1 MFQGAHRS
9 VLAVLAS
16 TAVGIVL
23 IDQVTKA
30 WAVAYLQP
38 RIESGEGPLYIID
51 PLLRLTYVENT
62 GAAWGMGAGYTWIFT
77 IVAVVVGVVIVRF
90 ARTITSRAWALA
102 LGGLLGGLLGNL
114 IDRLTRPPGPGL
126 GSVVDFIGLPNFPVF
141 NVADIAITCS
151 AVAMIILAW
160 RGIPLSES
168 EPDDSS
174 SDDSSSDDS
183 SSDDSSS
190 GDSSSNDSRSEESE
204 SQAPISTDE
213 PSQEDELRHD
223 DTPAAGSGS

>member
-1 MFQGAHRS
+1 VFQGAHRS
-9 VLAVLAS
+9 VLAVLAG

-30 WAVAYLQP
+30 WAVAHLQP
-38 RIESGEGPLYIID
+38 RIESDEGPLYIID

-77 IVAVVVGVVIVRF
+77 IVAVVVGIVIVRF

-141 NVADIAITCS
+141 NVADMAITCS

-168 EPDDSS
+168 EPNGSS
-174 SDDSSSDDS
+174 SD
-183 SSDDSSS
+183 
-190 GDSSSNDSRSEESE
+190 DSSSNDSRSEESA
-204 SQAPISTDE
+204 SQAPMSTDE
-213 PSQEDELRHD
+213 PIQEDDLRHD
-223 DTPAAGSGS
+223 DTPAAGSGP

>member
-1 MFQGAHRS
+1 MFQRAQRS

-38 RIESGEGPLYIID
+38 RIEGGEGPIYLID

-141 NVADIAITCS
+141 NVADMAITCS

-168 EPDDSS
+168 EPNGSS
-174 SDDSSSDDS
+174 SDDSSSA
-183 SSDDSSS
+183 
-190 GDSSSNDSRSEESE
+190 DSSSNDSRTEESA

-213 PSQEDELRHD
+213 PSQEDEVRHD
-223 DTPAAGSGS
+223 DTPAAGSGP

>member
-38 RIESGEGPLYIID
+38 RIEGGEGPIYLID

-141 NVADIAITCS
+141 NVADMAITCS

-168 EPDDSS
+168 E

-183 SSDDSSS
+183 SPGDSSS
-190 GDSSSNDSRSEESE
+190 GDSRSEESA
-204 SQAPISTDE
+204 SQAPMSTDE
-213 PSQEDELRHD
+213 PMQEDELRHD
-223 DTPAAGSGS
+223 DTPAAGSGP

>member
-9 VLAVLAS
+9 VLAVLAG

-30 WAVAYLQP
+30 WAVAHLQP
-38 RIESGEGPLYIID
+38 RIESDEGPLYIID

-77 IVAVVVGVVIVRF
+77 IVAVVVGIVIVRF

-141 NVADIAITCS
+141 NVADMAITCS

-160 RGIPLSES
+160 RGITLSES
-168 EPDDSS
+168 EPNGSS
-174 SDDSSSDDS
+174 SD
-183 SSDDSSS
+183 
-190 GDSSSNDSRSEESE
+190 DSSSNDSRSEESA
-204 SQAPISTDE
+204 SQAPMSTDE
-213 PSQEDELRHD
+213 PIQEDDLRHD
-223 DTPAAGSGS
+223 DTPAAGSCP

>member
-141 NVADIAITCS
+141 NVADMAITCS

-168 EPDDSS
+168 EPDGSS
-174 SDDSSSDDS
+174 SDDSNSA
-183 SSDDSSS
+183 
-190 GDSSSNDSRSEESE
+190 DSSSNDPRSKESA

-223 DTPAAGSGS
+223 DTPAAGSGP

>member
-9 VLAVLAS
+9 VLALLAS

-168 EPDDSS
+168 EPDGSS
-174 SDDSSSDDS
+174 SDDSSSA
-183 SSDDSSS
+183 
-190 GDSSSNDSRSEESE
+190 DSSSNDSRSEESP

-223 DTPAAGSGS
+223 DTPAAGSGP

>member
-9 VLAVLAS
+9 VLAVLAG

-77 IVAVVVGVVIVRF
+77 IVAVVVGIVIVRF

-141 NVADIAITCS
+141 NVADMAITCS

-168 EPDDSS
+168 EPNGSS
-174 SDDSSSDDS
+174 SDGSSSD
-183 SSDDSSS
+183 
-190 GDSSSNDSRSEESE
+190 GSSSNDSRSAESA
-204 SQAPISTDE
+204 SQAPMSTDE
-213 PSQEDELRHD
+213 PIQEDELRHD
-223 DTPAAGSGS
+223 DTPAAGSGP

>member
-9 VLAVLAS
+9 VLALLAS

-38 RIESGEGPLYIID
+38 RTLSGEGPLYIID

-160 RGIPLSES
+160 RGIQLSES

-174 SDDSSSDDS
+174 SDDSSSAP
-183 SSDDSSS
+183 
-190 GDSSSNDSRSEESE
+190 SSSNDSRSEESA

-223 DTPAAGSGS
+223 DTPAAGSGP

>member
-38 RIESGEGPLYIID
+38 RIESGEGPIYLID

-141 NVADIAITCS
+141 NVADMAITCS

-174 SDDSSSDDS
+174 SDG
-183 SSDDSSS
+183 SSS
-190 GDSSSNDSRSEESE
+190 GDSSSGDSRSEESA
-204 SQAPISTDE
+204 SQAPMSTDE
-213 PSQEDELRHD
+213 PMHEDELRHD
-223 DTPAAGSGS
+223 DTPAAGSGP

>member
-1 MFQGAHRS
+1 MLQGAHRS

-38 RIESGEGPLYIID
+38 RIESGEGPIYLID

-141 NVADIAITCS
+141 NVADMAITCS
-151 AVAMIILAW
+151 AVAMIVLAW

-174 SDDSSSDDS
+174 SDG
-183 SSDDSSS
+183 SSS
-190 GDSSSNDSRSEESE
+190 GDSSSGDSRSEESA
-204 SQAPISTDE
+204 SQAPMSTDE
-213 PSQEDELRHD
+213 PMHEDELRHD
-223 DTPAAGSGS
+223 DTPAAGSGP

>member
-1 MFQGAHRS
+1 MFQRAQRS

-38 RIESGEGPLYIID
+38 RIEGGEGPIYLID

-141 NVADIAITCS
+141 NVADMAITCS

-168 EPDDSS
+168 EPNGSS
-174 SDDSSSDDS
+174 SDDSSSA
-183 SSDDSSS
+183 
-190 GDSSSNDSRSEESE
+190 DSSSNDSRTEESA
-204 SQAPISTDE
+204 SQAPISMDE
-213 PSQEDELRHD
+213 PSQEGELRHD
-223 DTPAAGSGS
+223 DTPAAGSGP

>member
-168 EPDDSS
+168 EPDGSS
-174 SDDSSSDDS
+174 SDDSSSA
-183 SSDDSSS
+183 
-190 GDSSSNDSRSEESE
+190 DSSSNDSRSEESP

-223 DTPAAGSGS
+223 DTPAAGSGP

>member
-1 MFQGAHRS
+1 MFQGAQRS

-38 RIESGEGPLYIID
+38 RIESGEGPIYLID

-141 NVADIAITCS
+141 NVADMAITCS

-168 EPDDSS
+168 EPNGSS
-174 SDDSSSDDS
+174 SDDSSST
-183 SSDDSSS
+183 
-190 GDSSSNDSRSEESE
+190 DSSSNDSRTEESA

-213 PSQEDELRHD
+213 PSQEDEVRHD
-223 DTPAAGSGS
+223 DTPAAGSGP

>member
-1 MFQGAHRS
+1 MFRGAHRS
-9 VLAVLAS
+9 VLAVLAG

-30 WAVAYLQP
+30 WAVTYLRP
-38 RIESGEGPLYIID
+38 RIESGEGPIYIID

-141 NVADIAITCS
+141 NVADMAITCS

-168 EPDDSS
+168 EPDGSS
-174 SDDSSSDDS
+174 SDDSNSA
-183 SSDDSSS
+183 
-190 GDSSSNDSRSEESE
+190 DSSSNDPRLKESA

-223 DTPAAGSGS
+223 DTPAAGSGP

>member
-1 MFQGAHRS
+1 MFQGAHRP

-38 RIESGEGPLYIID
+38 RIESGEGPIYLID

-62 GAAWGMGAGYTWIFT
+62 GAAWGLGAGYTWIFT

-168 EPDDSS
+168 EPNGSS
-174 SDDSSSDDS
+174 SDDSSSA
-183 SSDDSSS
+183 
-190 GDSSSNDSRSEESE
+190 DSSSNNSRSEESASE
-204 SQAPISTDE
+204 APISTDE
-213 PSQEDELRHD
+213 SIQEDELRHD
-223 DTPAAGSGS
+223 DTPAAGSGP

>member
-38 RIESGEGPLYIID
+38 RIEGGEGPIYLID

-141 NVADIAITCS
+141 NVADMAITCS
-151 AVAMIILAW
+151 AMAMIILAW

-174 SDDSSSDDS
+174 SDG
-183 SSDDSSS
+183 SSS
-190 GDSSSNDSRSEESE
+190 GDSSSGDSRSEESA
-204 SQAPISTDE
+204 SQAPMSADE
-213 PSQEDELRHD
+213 PMHEDELRHD
-223 DTPAAGSGS
+223 DTPAAGSGP

>member
-168 EPDDSS
+168 EPDGSS
-174 SDDSSSDDS
+174 SDDSNSA
-183 SSDDSSS
+183 
-190 GDSSSNDSRSEESE
+190 DSSSNDPRSKESA

-223 DTPAAGSGS
+223 DTPAAGSGP

>member
-1 MFQGAHRS
+1 MFQGAQRS

-38 RIESGEGPLYIID
+38 RIESGEGPIYLID
-51 PLLRLTYVENT
+51 PFLRLTYVENT

-141 NVADIAITCS
+141 NVADMAITCS

-168 EPDDSS
+168 EANGSSSDGSS
-174 SDDSSSDDS
+174 SDDSSSA
-183 SSDDSSS
+183 
-190 GDSSSNDSRSEESE
+190 DSSSNDSRTEESA

-213 PSQEDELRHD
+213 PSQEDEVRHD
-223 DTPAAGSGS
+223 DTPAAGSGP

>member
-9 VLAVLAS
+9 VLAVLAG
-16 TAVGIVL
+16 TAMGIVL

-38 RIESGEGPLYIID
+38 RIESGERPIYLID

-168 EPDDSS
+168 EPDGSS
-174 SDDSSSDDS
+174 SDDSSSA
-183 SSDDSSS
+183 
-190 GDSSSNDSRSEESE
+190 DSSSNDSRSEESA

-223 DTPAAGSGS
+223 DTPAAGSGP

>member
-1 MFQGAHRS
+1 MFRGAHRS
-9 VLAVLAS
+9 VLAVLAG

-38 RIESGEGPLYIID
+38 RIESGEGPIYLID

-160 RGIPLSES
+160 RGIPLAES
-168 EPDDSS
+168 APDGSS
-174 SDDSSSDDS
+174 SDDERVLDD
-183 SSDDSSS
+183 DK
-190 GDSSSNDSRSEESE
+190 
-204 SQAPISTDE
+204 
-213 PSQEDELRHD
+213 
-223 DTPAAGSGS
+223 PAAGSGP

>member
-9 VLAVLAS
+9 VLAVLVS

-141 NVADIAITCS
+141 NVADMAITCS

-168 EPDDSS
+168 EPDGSS
-174 SDDSSSDDS
+174 SDDSNSA
-183 SSDDSSS
+183 
-190 GDSSSNDSRSEESE
+190 DSSSNDPRSKESA

-223 DTPAAGSGS
+223 DTPAAGSGP

>member
-1 MFQGAHRS
+1 MFRGAHRS

-38 RIESGEGPLYIID
+38 RIEGGEGPIYLLD

-141 NVADIAITCS
+141 NVADMAITCS

-168 EPDDSS
+168 EPDGSS
-174 SDDSSSDDS
+174 SDDSSSA
-183 SSDDSSS
+183 
-190 GDSSSNDSRSEESE
+190 DSSSNDSSSEESA
-204 SQAPISTDE
+204 SQAPISTNE

-223 DTPAAGSGS
+223 DTPAAGSGP

>member
-62 GAAWGMGAGYTWIFT
+62 GAAWGMGAGYTWVFT
-77 IVAVVVGVVIVRF
+77 IFAVVVGVVIVRF

-141 NVADIAITCS
+141 NVADVAITCS
-151 AVAMIILAW
+151 AVGMIILAW
-160 RGIPLSES
+160 RGIQLSES
-168 EPDDSS
+168 EPDGSS
-174 SDDSSSDDS
+174 SDDSSSAP
-183 SSDDSSS
+183 
-190 GDSSSNDSRSEESE
+190 SSSNDSRSEESP
-204 SQAPISTDE
+204 SQALISTDE

-223 DTPAAGSGS
+223 DTPAAGSGP

>member
-1 MFQGAHRS
+1 MLQGAHRS

-38 RIESGEGPLYIID
+38 RIEGGEGPIYLID

-62 GAAWGMGAGYTWIFT
+62 GAAWGIGAGYTWIFT

-141 NVADIAITCS
+141 NVADMAITCS

-168 EPDDSS
+168 EPNGSS
-174 SDDSSSDDS
+174 SDDSSST
-183 SSDDSSS
+183 
-190 GDSSSNDSRSEESE
+190 DSSSNDSRTEESA

-223 DTPAAGSGS
+223 DTPAAGSGP

>member
-9 VLAVLAS
+9 VLAVLAG

-30 WAVAYLQP
+30 WAVTYLRP
-38 RIESGEGPLYIID
+38 RIESGEGPIYIID

-168 EPDDSS
+168 EPDGSS
-174 SDDSSSDDS
+174 SDDSSSA
-183 SSDDSSS
+183 
-190 GDSSSNDSRSEESE
+190 DSSSNDSRSEESA

-223 DTPAAGSGS
+223 DTPAAGSGP

>member
-9 VLAVLAS
+9 VLAVLPS

-62 GAAWGMGAGYTWIFT
+62 GAAWGMGAGYSWIFT

-168 EPDDSS
+168 EPDGSS
-174 SDDSSSDDS
+174 SDDSSSA
-183 SSDDSSS
+183 
-190 GDSSSNDSRSEESE
+190 DSSSNDSRSEESA

-223 DTPAAGSGS
+223 DTPAAGSGP

>member
-1 MFQGAHRS
+1 MFRGAHRS

-38 RIESGEGPLYIID
+38 RIESGEGPIYLID

-141 NVADIAITCS
+141 NVADMAITCS

-168 EPDDSS
+168 EPDGSS
-174 SDDSSSDDS
+174 SGDSDDSELG
-183 SSDDSSS
+183 DSSS
-190 GDSSSNDSRSEESE
+190 GDSRSEESA
-204 SQAPISTDE
+204 SQAPMSTDE
-213 PSQEDELRHD
+213 PIHEDELRHD
-223 DTPAAGSGS
+223 DTPAAGSGP

>member
-38 RIESGEGPLYIID
+38 RIEGGEGPLYIID

-62 GAAWGMGAGYTWIFT
+62 GAAWGMGAGYTWVFT
-77 IVAVVVGVVIVRF
+77 IFAVVVGVVIVRF

-141 NVADIAITCS
+141 NVADVAITCS
-151 AVAMIILAW
+151 AVGMIILAW
-160 RGIPLSES
+160 RGIQLSES
-168 EPDDSS
+168 EPDGSS
-174 SDDSSSDDS
+174 SDDSSSAP
-183 SSDDSSS
+183 
-190 GDSSSNDSRSEESE
+190 SSSNDSRSEESP
-204 SQAPISTDE
+204 SQALISTDE

-223 DTPAAGSGS
+223 DTPAAGSGP

>member
-141 NVADIAITCS
+141 NVADMAITCS
-151 AVAMIILAW
+151 AVAMIILAG

-168 EPDDSS
+168 EPNGSS
-174 SDDSSSDDS
+174 SDGSSSD
-183 SSDDSSS
+183 
-190 GDSSSNDSRSEESE
+190 GSSSNDSRSAESA
-204 SQAPISTDE
+204 SQAPMSTDE
-213 PSQEDELRHD
+213 PIQEDELRHD
-223 DTPAAGSGS
+223 DTPAAGSGP

>member
-1 MFQGAHRS
+1 MFQRAQRS

-38 RIESGEGPLYIID
+38 RIESGEGPVYLID

-141 NVADIAITCS
+141 NVADMAITCS

-168 EPDDSS
+168 EPNGSS
-174 SDDSSSDDS
+174 SDDSSSADS
-183 SSDDSSS
+183 C
-190 GDSSSNDSRSEESE
+190 SNDSRTEESA

-223 DTPAAGSGS
+223 DTPAAGSGP

>member
-38 RIESGEGPLYIID
+38 RIEGGEGPIYLID

-141 NVADIAITCS
+141 NVADMAITCS

-168 EPDDSS
+168 EPDGSS
-174 SDDSSSDDS
+174 SDG
-183 SSDDSSS
+183 SSS
-190 GDSSSNDSRSEESE
+190 GDSSSGDSRSEESA
-204 SQAPISTDE
+204 SQAPMSTDE
-213 PSQEDELRHD
+213 PMHEDELRHD
-223 DTPAAGSGS
+223 DTPAAGSGP

>member
-1 MFQGAHRS
+1 MFQGAQRS

-38 RIESGEGPLYIID
+38 RIESGEGPIYLID
-51 PLLRLTYVENT
+51 PFLRLTYVENT

-90 ARTITSRAWALA
+90 ARAITSRAWALA

-141 NVADIAITCS
+141 NVADMAITCS

-168 EPDDSS
+168 EPNGSSSDGSS
-174 SDDSSSDDS
+174 SDDSSSA
-183 SSDDSSS
+183 
-190 GDSSSNDSRSEESE
+190 DSSSNDSRTEESA
-204 SQAPISTDE
+204 SQAPISADE
-213 PSQEDELRHD
+213 PSQEDEVRHD
-223 DTPAAGSGS
+223 DTPAAGSGP

>member
-1 MFQGAHRS
+1 MFRGAHRS
-9 VLAVLAS
+9 VLAVLAG

-30 WAVAYLQP
+30 WAVTYLRP
-38 RIESGEGPLYIID
+38 RIESGEGPIYIID

-141 NVADIAITCS
+141 NVADMAITCS
-151 AVAMIILAW
+151 AVAMTILAW

-168 EPDDSS
+168 EPDGSS
-174 SDDSSSDDS
+174 SDDSNSA
-183 SSDDSSS
+183 
-190 GDSSSNDSRSEESE
+190 DSSSNDPRSKESA

-223 DTPAAGSGS
+223 DTPAAGSGP

>member
-1 MFQGAHRS
+1 MFRGAHRS
-9 VLAVLAS
+9 VLAVLAG

-30 WAVAYLQP
+30 WAVAYLRP
-38 RIESGEGPLYIID
+38 RIESGEGPIYIID

-168 EPDDSS
+168 EPDGSSSADSS
-174 SDDSSSDDS
+174 SDDS
-183 SSDDSSS
+183 
-190 GDSSSNDSRSEESE
+190 RSEESP
-204 SQAPISTDE
+204 SQALISTDE

-223 DTPAAGSGS
+223 DTPAAGSGP

>member
-1 MFQGAHRS
+1 M
-9 VLAVLAS
+9 LAVLAG

-38 RIESGEGPLYIID
+38 RIESGEGPIYLID

-141 NVADIAITCS
+141 NVADMAITCS

-168 EPDDSS
+168 EPNGSS
-174 SDDSSSDDS
+174 SDDSSST
-183 SSDDSSS
+183 
-190 GDSSSNDSRSEESE
+190 DSSSNDSRTEESA

-223 DTPAAGSGS
+223 DTPAAGSGP